1 MLPPDSIKRSTNKN
15 VRTPFAF
22 RQVKL
27 ALWEA
32 PLVFYLYL
40 PIQSKKAEIART
52 ISASAFVR
60 LELTNGTKTDIIKVG
75 QANRL
80 AVWNTFYYP

>member
-1 MLPPDSIKRSTNKN
+1 MPPDCMEKEYELI

-22 RQVKL
+22 RQEKL